1 MTNKEI
7 AAHLKEIARYS
18 ELSGENPFK
27 VQAFNGAARAIES
40 TSGSIE
46 KIAGEGRLREIRG
59 IGRGVEDVVLE
70 LLATGQSSLLR
81 ELKRPFPDTIAE
93 LFSLSGLG
101 PKRIKIL
108 WEKLKLSTVGELEYA
123 CKENRLL
130 KLDGFGK
137 RSQDNILRAIDF
149 KKRYRD
155 LHLLSEARGTAN
167 EVLDAIHRSNRFKQ
181 AVIAGS
187 LRRGKSILKDIDI
200 LLSTITHRKNN
211 RGKELFL
218 SLADNRE
225 LLAFGPTKV
234 SIHRGG
240 IQIDFRI
247 VDHDSFPCAL
257 QHFTGSKEHN
267 TILRARAR
275 RMGFKLNEYGL
286 YRGQQT
292 IPTPSEESIYKALGL
307 GYIPPQIREGGEEI
321 ERGSLSSLP
330 TLIELEDLRGMIH
343 VHSNYS
349 DGLNSIEEIAHACK
363 IRGFSYLCLADHSQS
378 AFYAH
383 GLTGKRVLK
392 QLDEVKEINGRLDP
406 FRIFCGIE
414 SDILSDGSLDYPES
428 ILKQLDFVIGSIHS
442 KLSMSPGEATTR
454 LIKAI
459 RNPYLTIMGHISGR
473 LLLSREGYGYDEEK
487 VLAALCEERVVLEHN
502 CNPHRL
508 DPDWPLLKRA
518 AQKGIRVALSPDAH
532 SAQGLSDIEYGA
544 IMARKGWLERKDV
557 INALS
562 SDEFEYFLRERK
574 KSKGL

>member
-7 AAHLKEIARYS
+7 AAHIKEIARYL

-27 VQAFNGAARAIES
+27 VRAFNGAAHAIES
-40 TSGSIE
+40 ITGSIE

-59 IGRGVEDVVLE
+59 IGKGVEDVVQE
-70 LLATGQSSLLR
+70 LLKTGQSSLLR
-81 ELKRPFPDTIAE
+81 DLKEPFPDTIGE
-93 LFSLSGLG
+93 LFALSGLG

-108 WEKLKLSTVGELEYA
+108 WEKLKLSTIGELEYA

-130 KLDGFGK
+130 KLDGFGR
-137 RSQDNILRAIDF
+137 RSQDNILRAIEF

-155 LHLLSEARGTAN
+155 LHLLSETTEIAN
-167 EVLDAIHRSNRFKQ
+167 EILGAIHRSNRFEQ

-187 LRRGKSILKDIDI
+187 LRRGKSVLKDVDI
-200 LLSTITHRKNN
+200 LLSTHPHRKN
-211 RGKELFL
+211 GTVKELFL
-218 SLADNRE
+218 SLADGGE
-225 LLAFGPTKV
+225 PLAYGPTKI

-247 VDHDSFPCAL
+247 VEQSSFPCAL

-286 YRGQQT
+286 YRGQKPT
-292 IPTPSEESIYKALGL
+292 ATPSEESIYRELGL
-307 GYIPPQIREGGEEI
+307 SYIPPQIREGGEEI
-321 ERGSLSSLP
+321 ESASRGRLP
-330 TLIELEDLRGMIH
+330 TLIEPEDVRGMIH

-349 DGLNSIEEIAHACK
+349 DGLNSIEEIALACK

-383 GLTGKRVLK
+383 GLSQERVRT
-392 QLDEVKEINGRLDP
+392 QLEEVREINRRLAP
-406 FRIFCGIE
+406 FRVFCGIE

-428 ILKQLDFVIGSIHS
+428 ILKWFDFVIGSIHS
-442 KLSMSPGEATTR
+442 KLSMSPDEATSR
-454 LIKAI
+454 LTKAI
-459 RNPYLTIMGHISGR
+459 RNPYLTIIGHISGR

-518 AQKGIRVALSPDAH
+518 AQKGILITLGPDAH
-532 SAQGLSDIEYGA
+532 SVQGLDDIEYGT
-544 IMARKGWLERKDV
+544 IMAQKGWLERKDV
-557 INALS
+557 INTLS
-562 SDEFEYFLRERK
+562 SNEFDNFLKERK
-574 KSKGL
+574 KSKGI